1 MSRTLLRAGALIGLL
16 VSGLSPAKALDTTTT
31 VSNDARE
38 APRTDNKPAPN
49 SVFLEGMGSGLFYS
63 VNYERRVID
72 DLGVRAGLSYLSVS
86 STASNGST
94 TASASSSY
102 LTIPLTVS
110 YLGVRGRKSGLEV
123 GGGLTLAYSSGSA
136 STGVSSASGS
146 GMAPIGT
153 FMVGYRLHPVDHA
166 GFQFRVGLMALAAK
180 GLSFDPDPNKVGVL
194 PWFYMSFGAG
204 F

>member
-1 MSRTLLRAGALIGLL
+1 MSRTLLGASALIGLL
-16 VSGLSPAKALDTTTT
+16 LSGLSSAKALDTTTT
-31 VSNDARE
+31 GSGDAQE
-38 APRTDNKPAPN
+38 TAHTDNKPAPN

-63 VNYERRVID
+63 INYERRVID

-86 STASNGST
+86 ATASNGST